1 MNSNVMQ
8 TRLNMSANELN
19 ELLEEVKET
28 VVTEAIVKKF
38 TSVDLWQIEKNRK
51 TAVGYTR
58 KWNLN

>member
-1 MNSNVMQ
+1 M
-8 TRLNMSANELN
+8 RANELN

-28 VVTEAIVKKF
+28 VVTETIVKKF